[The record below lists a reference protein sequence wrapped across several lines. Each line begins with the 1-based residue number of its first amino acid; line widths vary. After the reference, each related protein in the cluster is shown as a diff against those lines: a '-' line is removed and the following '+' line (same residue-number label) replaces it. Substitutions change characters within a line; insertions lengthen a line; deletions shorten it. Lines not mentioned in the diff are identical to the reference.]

1 MISFLRKKRREVT
14 LMTDYPIFANAKTFA
29 KISGRPLKE
38 VRRICS
44 EQKIPN
50 ERTGRD
56 YLIPVEA
63 ALNVLKERAEKFV
76 GHRMIISYAPNP
88 CVRSLVRTH
97 RKTGVSFL
105 DQCNELLMN
114 DH

>member
-1 MISFLRKKRREVT
+1 
-14 LMTDYPIFANAKTFA
+14 MTDYPVFANAKTFA

-56 YLIPVEA
+56 YLIPVAE

-76 GHRMIISYAPNP
+76 GHRMLLSYSTNP
-88 CVRSLVRTH
+88 CVSTIRLPKR
-97 RKTGVSFL
+97 TGVSFL
-105 DQCNELLMN
+105 DQCNELLFQN
-114 DH
+114 KEEEQ